1 MNEVSIF
8 YNTHAHS
15 VPCFSLL
22 QQTILGLRK
31 YVLQTALL
39 QIKYLS
45 STTPMLTLHN
55 FSLFRQYFQM
65 IRSRV
70 PRSWVERVIEV
81 DDRDPA
87 ILDLDPNKPLSAQIE
102 EEEVK
107 EILGTSEIATIDS
120 TPADSLNDSERSITS
135 RTSERSSVSRK
146 SERSSVY
153 RAKYDS
159 LVTTQPADKV
169 TEAEQTEQKA
179 NASGE
184 VEVSE
189 PPITQIDDEPND
201 ERSDASSIT
210 TGRDNNTNAESSTVD
225 LAKISAFLDRIESK
239 AKTLDAISDL
249 PQDAQKQGTSRFSS
263 TEEIENKLANL
274 IERFGSESCTSKEA
288 KDDVP
293 VEQKNLLE
301 KSQSDIAKLS
311 ALLAAK
317 VGDSDK
323 STTSDEVTSND
334 QPDLAKL
341 SSLLT
346 DVLSRMEQIHAADD
360 SDSTKQPT
368 NKNAA
373 LEALFAKRAAL
384 SDEQEKPV
392 RDDPEFQKYFKMLKL
407 GLPRSA
413 VAQALERDGKD
424 ATILDLDP
432 NLPLADQ
439 KGKNPN
445 KNAALEALFANRAAS
460 MQPSDASLPLKNHPD
475 YQKYFKMLKVGMPLV
490 SVKQALERDG
500 KDPAIADLDPEKSLA
515 RQTKKEE
522 SPVEDQKSDP
532 PLKDDPGYT
541 KFFKV
546 CRLDELCLVHLLL
559 FIETNLVR
567 ST

>member
-1 MNEVSIF
+1 
-8 YNTHAHS
+8 
-15 VPCFSLL
+15 
-22 QQTILGLRK
+22 
-31 YVLQTALL
+31 
-39 QIKYLS
+39 
-45 STTPMLTLHN
+45 
-55 FSLFRQYFQM
+55 M

-249 PQDAQKQGTSRFSS
+249 SQDAQKQGTSRFSS
-263 TEEIENKLANL
+263 TEEIESKLANL
-274 IERFGSESCTSKEA
+274 IERFGSESCISKEA

-384 SDEQEKPV
+384 SDEQEKPI

-424 ATILDLDP
+424 ATVLDLDP

-439 KGKNPN
+439 KDKNPN
-445 KNAALEALFANRAAS
+445 KNAALEALFGNRAAS